1 MSKGW
6 IYEFCF
12 EKSELLKKENLNSY
26 KQINEINIYTDFLKY
41 VKEKDNNYKLNLGN
55 TELKYFKN
63 LLLATISRNLWGNDT
78 YYMILSQNDEYI
90 NIAINNF

>member
-1 MSKGW
+1 MSSVLKKVN
-6 IYEFCF
+6 F
-12 EKSELLKKENLNSY
+12 LKKENLNSY

-41 VKEKDNNYKLNLGN
+41 LKRKDNNYKLNLSN

-78 YYMILSQNDEYI
+78 YYMILGQNDEYI
-90 NIAINNF
+90 NM